1 MGAHGGVDRSG
12 LRRSAV
18 MSKKISVAVN
28 MLWCVA
34 GKVGGSEEYL
44 VRQLSGL
51 GAIESPYAVT
61 LYVPRGF
68 SSAHPDLREKHRFV
82 EAPSDCRRRETRV
95 LLENTWLVGKA
106 RGSDVVHHGGGTLP
120 TRTTGA
126 TLLTVHDVQY
136 LTYPEYFSNYKLR
149 YLRNR
154 VPSSLRRS
162 NAVAVPSAYVA
173 STLADSFG
181 VSPEKIHVVRH
192 GVSSTLGANATPEA
206 ELRSRFDLGTG
217 DVLFM
222 PAITH
227 PHKNHEFLL
236 RMMSAHWSDPNL
248 RLVLAGGEGR
258 AEAFIQRQVVDLG
271 LQDRVVRIGRVGA
284 DDRDGLIKMSLAVV
298 FPSSYEGFGAPVLEA
313 MKLGTPVIASDQ
325 AAAVEV
331 LGGSGLNLPLHVAA
345 WADALDVVRAQRAE
359 MTRHGIQRATQYT
372 DTMSAQDLCRAYAGA
387 LSAQGNLK

>member
-1 MGAHGGVDRSG
+1 
-12 LRRSAV
+12 
-18 MSKKISVAVN
+18 MSKKILVAVN

-51 GAIESPYAVT
+51 GTIDSPYAVT
-61 LYVPRGF
+61 LYAPRGF
-68 SSAHPDLREKHRFV
+68 SSAHPELLAKHKVV
-82 EAPSDCRRRETRV
+82 EAPSDCRRREARV
-95 LLENTWLVGKA
+95 LLENTWLVGKT
-106 RGSDVVHHGGGTLP
+106 RGSDIVHHGGGTLP
-120 TRTTGA
+120 TRATGT

-162 NAVAVPSAYVA
+162 AAVAVPSAYVA
-173 STLADSFG
+173 STLVDSFG
-181 VSPEKIHVVRH
+181 VSPEKIRVVRH
-192 GVSSTLGANATPEA
+192 GVSPTLGANATPDA
-206 ELRSRFDLGTG
+206 ELRSRFNLGTG

-236 RMMSAHWSDPNL
+236 RMMSAHWSDPSL
-248 RLVLAGGEGR
+248 RLVFAGGAGR
-258 AEAFIQRQVVDLG
+258 AEALIQKQVVDLG

-325 AAAVEV
+325 AAVVEV
-331 LGGSGLNLPLHVAA
+331 LGGSGLNLPLQVGA
-345 WADALDVVRAQRAE
+345 WAGALDVVRARRAE
-359 MTRHGIQRATQYT
+359 MTQLGLQRATQYT
-372 DTMSAQDLCRAYAGA
+372 DTMSAQDLCSAYAGA
-387 LSAQGNLK
+387 LNARGYLK